1 VESDLSQLSAARRE
15 EHLPRRLSIPEI
27 VITPIDTKASIGT
40 FVQLICILISGSIKK
55 SS

>member
-1 VESDLSQLSAARRE
+1 VESDLSQLPVAKRQER
-15 EHLPRRLSIPEI
+15 LPRRLSISEI